1 MTAKSYGLNI
11 ELIHDDQANFLY
23 YSDDKLLNGAFLF
36 GHYVNDLYKLKLD
49 KIKGAKDIL
58 NILWGA
64 LSEMNIHKRNIT
76 FDEEIEL
83 KDYKIL
89 SMNGGESNIN
99 FKLLPTRTKMFKTNW
114 ARIKPFILGYG
125 RYSFYLHCH
134 QYEDLVIRINTDGIY
149 FNEKPK
155 DLHDKA
161 TDPKFNNKIGFF
173 KYEGE
178 KNINLI
184 GLNKGLK

>member
-1 MTAKSYGLNI
+1 
-11 ELIHDDQANFLY
+11 
-23 YSDDKLLNGAFLF
+23 
-36 GHYVNDLYKLKLD
+36 
-49 KIKGAKDIL
+49 
-58 NILWGA
+58 
-64 LSEMNIHKRNIT
+64 
-76 FDEEIEL
+76 
-83 KDYKIL
+83 
-89 SMNGGESNIN
+89 MNGDESKLN
-99 FKLLPTRTKMFKTNW
+99 FRLLPTKSKMFKTNW

-149 FNEKPK
+149 FNNKPQ

-161 TDPKFNNKIGFF
+161 TDPKYNNKMGFF

-178 KNINLI
+178 KNINLT

>member
-23 YSDDKLLNGAFLF
+23 YSEDKLLNGAFLF

-64 LSEMNIHKRNIT
+64 LSEINIHKRNIT

-89 SMNGGESNIN
+89 SMNNESS
-99 FKLLPTRTKMFKTNW
+99 K
-114 ARIKPFILGYG
+114 
-125 RYSFYLHCH
+125 
-134 QYEDLVIRINTDGIY
+134 
-149 FNEKPK
+149 
-155 DLHDKA
+155 
-161 TDPKFNNKIGFF
+161 
-173 KYEGE
+173 
-178 KNINLI
+178 
-184 GLNKGLK
+184 